1 MIHKRPHLLL
11 AVAAAVAVTA
21 GCKQSLPRE
30 VINITSA
37 SSPRAALESFAKR
50 KATQYAAN
58 PSQLGRD
65 LEALREALHT
75 LRRIVK
81 GEWGEEETRTPTPT
95 RYVKYT
101 QNYLSRALVDFDL
114 GTVRV
119 ETLDQAKP
127 LESLKSAIVTTLL
140 TPGDPRA
147 VDMFSAG
154 EVRLSGRPY
163 LAGEVL
169 DHERKEILYPWR
181 ANRFADWLIGNQL
194 KTRSVETPNGA
205 KTARFVDIDMVPD
218 HLQIRARKYQP
229 LVQRYARR
237 FDVSPNLI
245 NAIIKTESDF
255 NPFAVSSAPAFGL
268 MQIVPTTAGRD
279 ANRHITGRGATP
291 SRDELFDPA
300 RNIELGSAYLQLLDD
315 NYLARVSDPIS
326 REYCAIA
333 AYNGGIG
340 NVYRSFS
347 SDRDRARDEI
357 NRLAPA
363 EVYERLLARMPAETR
378 RYLQKVLGH
387 KRQFVRL

>member
-1 MIHKRPHLLL
+1 MNRKRSFFIF
-11 AVAAAVAVTA
+11 VIAAIAAITS
-21 GCKQSLPRE
+21 GCKEALPRE
-30 VINITSA
+30 VINLA
-37 SSPRAALESFAKR
+37 STNSPRAALESFAKR
-50 KATQYAAN
+50 KANQYVAN
-58 PSQLGRD
+58 PGRLGRD
-65 LEALREALHT
+65 LNALREAFRT
-75 LRRIVK
+75 LSQLVK
-81 GEWGEEETRTPTPT
+81 GEWGEVETRTPTPT
-95 RYVKYT
+95 QYVKYT
-101 QNYLSRALVDFDL
+101 HNYLSRALVDFDR

-147 VDMFSAG
+147 VDMFSAN

-169 DHERKEILYPWR
+169 DHERKEILFPWR
-181 ANRFADWLIGNQL
+181 AGRFADWLIANHL
-194 KTRSVETPNGA
+194 KNKWVDTPKGR
-205 KTARFVDIDMVPD
+205 KSARFVEIPMVAD
-218 HLQIRARKYQP
+218 HLQVRARKYQP

-347 SDRDRARDEI
+347 SSRDRARDEI

-363 EVYERLLARMPAETR
+363 QVYERLRARMPAETR
-378 RYLQKVLGH
+378 RYLQKVLSH
-387 KRQFVRL
+387 KRLFVRS